1 MSRHLISRLVNV
13 VHRVRALARRPRV
26 WLALGAIVLC
36 TWLLLSRYGI
46 ITRIELEH
54 TASALDAAI
63 AQRRRTLDSLRR
75 YSQRLERDTVLLEQ
89 LARERHGMIRPG
101 ELVLIVTDTTR

>member
-1 MSRHLISRLVNV
+1 MSERLISHLVNV
-13 VHRVRALARRPRV
+13 VHRFRALVRCPRV
-26 WLALGAIVLC
+26 WVAVGTTVLC

-54 TASALDAAI
+54 TAHALDAAI
-63 AQRRRTLDSLRR
+63 AQRQRTLDSLRR
-75 YSQRLERDTVLLEQ
+75 YTERLERDTMLLEQ
-89 LARERHGMIRPG
+89 LARERHGMIRSG

>member
-46 ITRIELEH
+46 ITR
-54 TASALDAAI
+54 
-63 AQRRRTLDSLRR
+63 
-75 YSQRLERDTVLLEQ
+75 Y
-89 LARERHGMIRPG
+89 
-101 ELVLIVTDTTR
+101 